1 MSESKLFYEKQRID
15 YYSNPRKDILP
26 LLPENILKVLEIGC
40 GQGATLQWIQTIR
53 DCVKVVGVE
62 LFPEAAEIAKK
73 RLDSVIQGN
82 IESIELPFENNEF
95 DLILCLD
102 VLEHLI
108 DPWDVLKKLATLLKL
123 GGSLITSI
131 PNVKHYK
138 VILPLLFLGR
148 WDYVDSG
155 ILDKTHLRFFT
166 RKTAI
171 GLIESSGLKVDK
183 MYTLG
188 PEKHS
193 KSWTANILSIGILK
207 VIFESHYIIRAIKV

>member
-1 MSESKLFYEKQRID
+1 MSESKLFFDKQRHD
-15 YYSNPRKDILP
+15 YFSNPRKDILP
-26 LLPENILKVLEIGC
+26 LLPDNIQKVLEIGC

-53 DCVKVVGVE
+53 DCEKVVGVE
-62 LFPEAAEIAKK
+62 LFPEAVAIAKN

-82 IESIELPFENNEF
+82 IENMELPFEDNEF
-95 DLILCLD
+95 ELILCLD
-102 VLEHLI
+102 VLEHLV
-108 DPWDVLKKLATLLKL
+108 DPWDVLNKLAALLKP
-123 GGSLITSI
+123 GGSLISSI

-148 WDYVDSG
+148 WNYVDSG

-171 GLIESSGLKVDK
+171 GLIESSGLRVDK

-193 KSWTANILSIGILK
+193 KSWAANIFSLGIFK
-207 VIFESHYIIRAIKV
+207 VIFESHYVMRAIKI